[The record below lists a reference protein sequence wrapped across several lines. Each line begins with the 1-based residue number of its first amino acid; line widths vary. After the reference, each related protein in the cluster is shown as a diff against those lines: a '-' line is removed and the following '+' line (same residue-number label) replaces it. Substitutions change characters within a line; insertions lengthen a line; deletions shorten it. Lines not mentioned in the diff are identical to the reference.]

1 MRRIILNNREE
12 GLRVIISPELSD
24 RLYIFSAEYS
34 VSADFLVN
42 TAIKRLID
50 DIDFARDLR
59 AGKIKEP

>member
-1 MRRIILNNREE
+1 LNNHEE
-12 GLRVIISPELSD
+12 GLRVLINPKLSD
-24 RLYIFSAEYS
+24 RIYTFSAEYS

-50 DIDFARDLR
+50 DIDFVRDLR